1 MKLKT
6 SCNVEQTFTLEVFLD
21 SRENEVEVKVTV
33 GFEWQNNGIGAYEYW
48 GSKGYDNGIN
58 YLEPV
63 EILWDSAGFT
73 AEEVKEIEKEIYS
86 SLESWSN
93 KAERDSEEIYDW
105 KSSKNTPLRWGF
117 FLRVATFRQ
126 PECRNSFSEKK
137 YLQDWSSVWDSS
149 S

>member
-1 MKLKT
+1 MKPKT

-48 GSKGYDNGIN
+48 GSKGYDKGID

-93 KAERDSEEIYDW
+93 KAERDSEEIYD
-105 KSSKNTPLRWGF
+105 
-117 FLRVATFRQ
+117 
-126 PECRNSFSEKK
+126 
-137 YLQDWSSVWDSS
+137 
-149 S
+149 

>member
-6 SCNVEQTFTLEVFLD
+6 SCNVERTFTLEVFLD
-21 SRENEVEVKVTV
+21 SRENEVEVKVIV

-73 AEEVKEIEKEIYS
+73 TEEVKEIEKEIYS

-93 KAERDSEEIYDW
+93 KAERDSEEIYD
-105 KSSKNTPLRWGF
+105 
-117 FLRVATFRQ
+117 
-126 PECRNSFSEKK
+126 
-137 YLQDWSSVWDSS
+137 
-149 S
+149 